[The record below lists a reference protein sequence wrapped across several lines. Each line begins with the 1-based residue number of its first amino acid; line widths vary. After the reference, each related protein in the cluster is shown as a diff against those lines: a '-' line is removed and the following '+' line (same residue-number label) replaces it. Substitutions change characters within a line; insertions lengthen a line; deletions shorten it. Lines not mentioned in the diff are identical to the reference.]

1 MKIIKKYSDE
11 HIRKF
16 KTILAR
22 LVMLRARKAIDT
34 IHNSIKD
41 AEKTLQKADA
51 ESVKINAINYSSSE
65 DKFVLII
72 EVTYDGETRI
82 VRIAPD
88 HI

>member
-1 MKIIKKYSDE
+1 
-11 HIRKF
+11 
-16 KTILAR
+16 
-22 LVMLRARKAIDT
+22 MLKARKAIDT

-82 VRIAPD
+82 LRIAPD

>member
-41 AEKTLQKADA
+41 AEDTLKNSDV

-82 VRIAPD
+82 LRIAPD

>member
-41 AEKTLQKADA
+41 AEKTLKNTDS

-65 DKFVLII
+65 NKFVLII

-82 VRIAPD
+82 LRIAPD